1 MLTAFL
7 ANRTKL
13 LIILDNCAFDILFIS
28 ESKVDG
34 TVSSCL
40 FAHSQYRNIRRD
52 RRKGGGTQIQYNG
65 LMTAKPLW
73 SHNKR

>member
-1 MLTAFL
+1 MLTAFM

-28 ESKVDG
+28 ESKIDG

-52 RRKGGGTQIQYNG
+52 RRKGGGTQDPI
-65 LMTAKPLW
+65 
-73 SHNKR
+73 